1 MTSGGS
7 QSLLKDDGGRSLTE
21 ETKRQ
26 PKMEVR
32 AARRMKTPDVS
43 TLKNENKMSQEEC
56 KSNIEKHKN
65 KKKDNGKDNKKW

>member
-1 MTSGGS
+1 
-7 QSLLKDDGGRSLTE
+7 
-21 ETKRQ
+21 
-26 PKMEVR
+26 MEVR